1 MSTVIERPKTGRPR
15 LADDKKKVKVTT
27 NLPPDLM
34 QKLEADVE
42 DGVGANVSNL
52 IYQIV
57 KKYYSNK

>member
-1 MSTVIERPKTGRPR
+1 MSTIIEKPKTGRPR
-15 LADDKKKVKVTT
+15 LDADKKKVKVTT

-34 QKLEADVE
+34 KKLEADVE
-42 DGVGANVSNL
+42 NGVGANVSNL

>member
-1 MSTVIERPKTGRPR
+1 MSTVIRPKTGRPR
-15 LADDKKKVKVTT
+15 LGDDKKKIKVTT

-57 KKYYSNK
+57 KKYYSNR